1 MNNSEQDRILTANSI
16 IDNYCETLKQKLVDD
31 IALYK
36 RNNPGW
42 EFDHLELKMTEDG
55 ADTKY
60 RLQPKFVKPKQ

>member
-1 MNNSEQDRILTANSI
+1 MNNEQDRILIANLI
-16 IDNYCETLKQKLVDD
+16 IDGYAQSLKQKLIDD
-31 IALYK
+31 IAMYK

-60 RLQPKFVKPKQ
+60 RLQPKFVKLKP